1 MKILEQIL
9 TEDQLYEKFIDL
21 ALGFDQLVGLSMRNS
36 VSLSQIELMLAMESN
51 AERIHNEQNQR
62 KEKEHQKMVKL

>member
-62 KEKEHQKMVKL
+62 KEKEYQKMVKL